1 MATLTAKLNH
11 IMACL
16 LMVLAAVMISC
27 SADDLDDTGRRS
39 TSYAKSTENSNLTVD
54 DYSRVATLNVT
65 VTKTD
70 AEGNTLAPM
79 SGEANAKLSANI
91 EQNPIQT
98 SIMDKEFESP
108 VIETSEVNGAQ
119 RVDFSIAINDG
130 NKING
135 TINITKTSVYDNSY
149 TIKVNAIEVDKQNVT
164 VVDTKTKS
172 TAEKARQIVTVP
184 LKVTVESV
192 GTAETHTAVIPASVS
207 YEQFQLKDDI
217 TEDHK
222 EIDKATHTI
231 TDGKDEY
238 EVIVKT
244 VWSDGS
250 ETTQTYKYATTHY
263 FNTIS
268 LEDVY
273 VKAFAYALSKIEG
286 LTVGT
291 ESFVKAS
298 EDGLFKEYSREDLYS
313 ALHNYEGN
321 PEIKCVYMAGVPKVV
336 FAMGEGEKKIEYTFD
351 FISAS
356 FTENADDILNA
367 TSDKSGYEMKIFRN
381 AVTASYGNAETGV
394 DSKVLEEKANLYKA
408 EKAVKGIEVQSKT
421 KTYKAYAIDY
431 TVKYFVLYN
440 DDTKSELKEI
450 TTSRPWSLS
459 YDGAWSMTATGEVSQ
474 STTDIVLTKTGEKT
488 EDQNVANGKWS
499 CTTTSY
505 TAVNNTTVDGQTK
518 KNGWKLSV
526 PTHMVL
532 TLYGTTVEF
541 DKDAPEASHTN
552 AKVELTSSTAT
563 QETYTFS
570 ETLNAKVGTD
580 TETSLGT
587 GTITKAVEVTVVSWD
602 WANAWQK
609 VEGNLTKAHVE
620 KVYVMSDGSK
630 KTVVRDF
637 SFTRGSQVYT
647 YWETTEEDNTES
659 TGAAGWSVVSSEQK
673 TSGDWKF
680 NEVKSQLKFGVACK
694 GSNQVDGWNLIEANN
709 LSVEIEGDVYTF
721 PEMSYNATANAS
733 QSKTSET
740 DDKTTYTHS
749 NTPSYTFGGYTMN
762 LGTANGLIFVNKVNE
777 PEGHDGFFPKDW
789 GKIKGNKNIA
799 CLGSNRTTWGVGAA
813 IEFENGTL
821 PVFISKNGEIFIDK
835 SLYQAGVHG
844 AVGASYD
851 NKGNLQIVT
860 SAENAS
866 TMMVWKNAKTV
877 NYITYSDARQI
888 GFNWG
893 DNHVETNHFASSI
906 EQHDGGKWQVIT
918 FSGASYSVTLDSS
931 F

>member
-1 MATLTAKLNH
+1 MRLTAKFH
-11 IMACL
+11 KFMAGL
-16 LMVLAAVMISC
+16 VMVLAVVFNAC
-27 SADDLDDTGRRS
+27 TADDLDDTGRRS
-39 TSYAKSTENSNLTVD
+39 TSYAKSTENSTLNVD
-54 DYSRVATLNVT
+54 DYARIATLNVT

-70 AEGNTLAPM
+70 AQGNTLAPM

-98 SIMDKEFESP
+98 SIMDKTFEQP
-108 VIETSEVNGAQ
+108 EIKTSDVNGGQ
-119 RVDFSIAINDG
+119 RVDFTIGINDG
-130 NKING
+130 NKISG

-149 TIKVNAIEVDKQNVT
+149 TLKVNAIEVDKANVT

-172 TAEKARQIVTVP
+172 SAEKARQIVTVP
-184 LKVTVESV
+184 IKATVEAV
-192 GTAETHTAVIPASVS
+192 GTAETHTGVIPATLT

-273 VKAFAYALSKIEG
+273 VKAFLYSLSKIEG

-291 ESFVKAS
+291 ESFVKTS

-356 FTENADDILNA
+356 FTENSDDILDG
-367 TSDKSGYEMKIFRN
+367 TSDKSGYEMKVFRN
-381 AVTASYGNAETGV
+381 AVTAQYGNQETGV
-394 DSKVLEEKANLYKA
+394 DSKVLEERANLYKQ
-408 EKAVKGIEVQSKT
+408 EKAAKGIEVADKIKS
-421 KTYKAYAIDY
+421 YRLNAIDY
-431 TVKYFVLYN
+431 TLKYYVLYN

-450 TTSRPWSLS
+450 TTSRPWTLE
-459 YDGAWSMTATGEVSQ
+459 YKGYWSMTATGEVSQ
-474 STTDIVLTKTGEKT
+474 STTDIAMSKTGSKD

-499 CTTTSY
+499 CTTSSY
-505 TAVNNTTVDGQTK
+505 TLSNTTTVDGQSK
-518 KNGWKLSV
+518 KNEWEASV
-526 PTHMVL
+526 PTRMKL
-532 TLYGTTVEF
+532 TLYGTEVDFGEDTPSAIAKNAQINLT
-541 DKDAPEASHTN
+541 DK
-552 AKVELTSSTAT
+552 TAT
-563 QETYTFS
+563 QENYKFS
-570 ETLNAKVGTD
+570 ETLNFKVGDYTA
-580 TETSLGT
+580 TSEGY
-587 GTITKAVEVTVVSWD
+587 GFVTKAIEKTLTNWE
-602 WANAWQK
+602 WQNAWQK
-609 VEGNLTKAHVE
+609 LEGNVIKAHVE
-620 KVYVMSDGSK
+620 KHKFFSDGSEE
-630 KTVVRDF
+630 TITRDF
-637 SFTRGSQVYT
+637 SYTIGSQVYT
-647 YWETTEEDNTES
+647 YWETTEENNSETTGSPAWSVLSTES
-659 TGAAGWSVVSSEQK
+659 S

-680 NEVKSQLKFGVACK
+680 NVVKNQLTFGIACAN
-694 GSNQVDGWNLIEANN
+694 SNQTDGWNITFANN
-709 LSVEIEGDVYTF
+709 ISVEIDGDTYDF
-721 PEMSYNATANAS
+721 PAMDYSAQANS
-733 QSKTSET
+733 TQSKTSET
-740 DDKTTYTHS
+740 SEKTTYTHS
-749 NTPSYTFGGYTMN
+749 NTPLFTLAGNSMS
-762 LGTANGLIFVNKVNE
+762 LGTATGLIFVNKAND

-789 GKIKGNKNIA
+789 GKIKGNNNIA

-813 IEFENGTL
+813 IEFENGSL
-821 PVFISKNGEIFIDK
+821 PVFISKNGEIIIDK
-835 SLYQAGVHG
+835 NLYQAGVHN

-851 NKGNLQIVT
+851 NDGNLQLVT
-860 SAENAS
+860 KAENQS
-866 TMMVWKNAKTV
+866 NMMVWKNAKTV
-877 NYITYSDARQI
+877 NFITYTDAKQI

-893 DNHVETNHFASSI
+893 NNHVETDRFASSI
-906 EQHDGGKWQVIT
+906 EQHDGGKYQVIT

-931 F
+931 Y